1 MRLATIHMGSKSA
14 QLFRTLRL
22 HGTYYLF
29 VSIYLV
35 KLQTTS
41 SPQGHKCECKGGV
54 APPHDATSSQPA
66 GSQVRRHRC
75 MKVESIPYGSAH
87 A

>member
-1 MRLATIHMGSKSA
+1 MRLATIHMGSKTA

-66 GSQVRRHRC
+66 GRPA
-75 MKVESIPYGSAH
+75 K
-87 A
+87 